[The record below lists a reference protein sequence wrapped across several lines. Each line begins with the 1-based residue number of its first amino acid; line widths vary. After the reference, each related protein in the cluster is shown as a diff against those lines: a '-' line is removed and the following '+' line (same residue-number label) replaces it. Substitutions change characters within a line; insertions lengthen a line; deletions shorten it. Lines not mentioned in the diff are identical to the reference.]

1 MDWLSSC
8 SVVTSSFLLN
18 TFAAKF
24 YTEQNTMYW
33 CQSRTPTAWKTAKII
48 TILATRKELKS
59 LASLV
64 SQNQQKKKKK
74 KSPKKTQDSK
84 YCWNNTFSHTQK
96 RQSEISFNGCV
107 NPSWLAGVPGSSHRA
122 TGLCAPLPTSQQK
135 DFDPSSVK
143 SGTLKTGIWLKSTDI
158 HASSEQRNTIEH
170 ETRKD
175 ISWIGWQVPL
185 YRLFIA
191 W

>member
-1 MDWLSSC
+1 MDCLSSC

-64 SQNQQKKKKK
+64 SQNQQKQKVTKENSRQQVLVEQYLRSRTEETKWDQLQWLC
-74 KSPKKTQDSK
+74 KSLMTSRCPWQQSQSNWPICTTPHVPAKGLWPFL
-84 YCWNNTFSHTQK
+84 CEVWNTKNWDMTEVHWHTRFIRAKEYYQAWNQK
-96 RQSEISFNGCV
+96 RYFLNRLTS
-107 NPSWLAGVPGSSHRA
+107 
-122 TGLCAPLPTSQQK
+122 PT
-135 DFDPSSVK
+135 V
-143 SGTLKTGIWLKSTDI
+143 
-158 HASSEQRNTIEH
+158 
-170 ETRKD
+170 
-175 ISWIGWQVPL
+175 
-185 YRLFIA
+185 
-191 W
+191 